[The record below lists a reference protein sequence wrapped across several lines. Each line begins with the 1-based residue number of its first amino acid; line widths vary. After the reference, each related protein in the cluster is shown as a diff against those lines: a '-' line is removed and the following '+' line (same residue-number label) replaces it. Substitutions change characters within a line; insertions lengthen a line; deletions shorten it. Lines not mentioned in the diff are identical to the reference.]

1 MQQVPWWGVASS
13 AAPPVLLVGSWTAA
27 ARLQPHHFD
36 SVRQSVSTL
45 ARTGATDRWVMTLAL
60 VVAAVCYMVT
70 GLGLRPAA
78 SAGRVILVT
87 GGFAG
92 LLVAASPVPALDRFS
107 LAHAVWSA
115 VGFTLLAAWPLG
127 ARRHG
132 PAVPWALRPSVATV
146 AVGVIALVLAWFIA
160 ELIAGGEQIGLA
172 ERVLGGPGTGTWRSF
187 IDLALLGALLVH
199 HGKRDPDRR
208 RAVRGKQAAAD
219 VPAGSTHDAAR
230 GGHAELGPARVAGR
244 NRPN

>member
-1 MQQVPWWGVASS
+1 MSDRGGRATLTYGSRVQQVPWWGVASS
-13 AAPPVLLVGSWTAA
+13 AAPPVLLVGGWTAA
-27 ARLQPHHFD
+27 AKLQPHHFD

-45 ARTGATDRWVMTLAL
+45 ARTGAADRWVMTLAL

-78 SAGRVILVT
+78 SAGRLILVT

-92 LLVAASPVPALDRFS
+92 LLVAASPQPALDGFS

-127 ARRHG
+127 ARRRG

-172 ERVLGGPGTGTWRSF
+172 ERVLGEVQ
-187 IDLALLGALLVH
+187 ALWPLLVVLSCRLSRH
-199 HGKRDPDRR
+199 RN
-208 RAVRGKQAAAD
+208 
-219 VPAGSTHDAAR
+219 
-230 GGHAELGPARVAGR
+230 VAKL
-244 NRPN
+244 P